1 MTIPFTPELF
11 ELIRENAGGHRPLL
25 FGNAR
30 IITGDSLIGD
40 FDRGDVLLGGSR
52 VRQPSQSCPF
62 LATTRKQMCC
72 NDSSMMPTPR
82 TRSSSTVR

>member
-30 IITGDSLIGD
+30 IITGDSLIGEIG
-40 FDRGDVLLGGSR
+40 RAHV
-52 VRQPSQSCPF
+52 
-62 LATTRKQMCC
+62 
-72 NDSSMMPTPR
+72 
-82 TRSSSTVR
+82 